1 MENLTIK
8 EIKSEKKDNVNKV
21 ELVIST
27 IEKTGK
33 ITLEGK
39 GSIKEAIALN

>member
-8 EIKSEKKDNVNKV
+8 EIKSEKKDNVNKI

-27 IEKTGK
+27 PEKTGK
-33 ITLEGK
+33 IVFEGK
-39 GSIKEAIALN
+39 GSIKEPVIIN